1 MVILHA
7 GANPPTGDLYT
18 HWYLEPT
25 VALLV
30 VGLVVA
36 YFVLTGPFN
45 RRYPGWEAR
54 TITTRQR
61 NCFLGGCAAL
71 LVALGPPLD
80 DWSGYF
86 LLSAHMLQH
95 IILIMLVPP
104 LLLLGIPAWGL
115 EPLTRNPITNRIG
128 YTLTRPLVAW
138 VIGALTMAVWHVPT
152 LYDAALRNEPLHI
165 LEHQTYIITG
175 LLAWWP
181 IVGMLP
187 AWPKPPP
194 PLQCLYLFFTTI
206 PGGVVGSVITMAN
219 PPIYEQYG
227 IATRMWGLG
236 VQTDQ
241 EIAGLM
247 MWVGENTIYLL
258 LITVIFLRWANAEER
273 KDRVRPELPV
283 SALTP
288 SSLPKPPVEANG
300 HGRSGVP
307 QVGEGV

>member
-1 MVILHA
+1 MLLHA
-7 GANPPTGDLYT
+7 GATPPTGPPWT

-30 VGLVVA
+30 VGLVGA
-36 YFVLTGPFN
+36 YFVLTGPLN

-54 TITTRQR
+54 AVTPTQR
-61 NCFLGGCAAL
+61 NRFLGGCAAL

-86 LLSAHMLQH
+86 LLSAHMAQH
-95 IILIMLVPP
+95 IILLMLVPP

-115 EPLTRNPITNRIG
+115 EPLTRNRVTNRLG

-138 VIGALTMAVWHVPT
+138 VIGSLTMAVWHVPA
-152 LYDAALRNEPLHI
+152 LYDAALREEPLHI
-165 LEHQTYIITG
+165 LEHQTYILTG
-175 LLAWWP
+175 LLVWWP

-219 PPIYEQYG
+219 PPLYEQYG
-227 IATRMWGLG
+227 ISTRMWGLG
-236 VQTDQ
+236 VDTDQ

-247 MWVGENTIYLL
+247 MWIGENTIYLI

-273 KDRVRPELPV
+273 KDRVRPESVAVAASLSATLPN
-283 SALTP
+283 
-288 SSLPKPPVEANG
+288 PPVEANG
-300 HGRSGVP
+300 HVRGGVP
-307 QVGEGV
+307 RVGEGV